1 MLTSGIKRPAVIP
14 IMIANLDKDRS
25 DAIRKLI
32 VALDF
37 GSADLA
43 RELTSVLHGRVGT
56 FKIGLELI
64 YSGGLPFAQVLVQSG
79 YEVFLDAKL
88 LDIPN
93 TVERATANAAE
104 LGASFLTVHGMDRK
118 TLDAA
123 VRGRG
128 AGWMKLLAV
137 TVLTSLDTADLAD
150 QGIGL
155 SSTELVLRR
164 AHFAIQAGFDGVVAS
179 AHEAKTIRSELGSDF
194 LIVTPGIRPAG
205 AAPGDQSRIAT
216 PADAITAGA
225 SHIVVG
231 RPITAASDPR
241 QATENILQ
249 EIEATLKS

>member
-1 MLTSGIKRPAVIP
+1 MPQSL
-14 IMIANLDKDRS
+14 NLDKYRGE
-25 DAIRKLI
+25 AIRKLI

-37 GSADLA
+37 RSADSA
-43 RELTSVLHGRVGT
+43 RQLTSILHGQVGT

-64 YSGGLPFAQVLVQSG
+64 YSDGLPFARMLAQSG

-123 VRGRG
+123 VQGR
-128 AGWMKLLAV
+128 AASAMKLLAV
-137 TVLTSLDTADLAD
+137 TVLTSLDSGDLAD

-164 AHFAIQAGFDGVVAS
+164 AHLAKQAGFDGVVAS
-179 AHEAKTIRSELGSDF
+179 AHEARTIRSELGSDF

-216 PADAITAGA
+216 SADAIAAGA

-231 RPITAASDPR
+231 RPITAASDPK
-241 QATENILQ
+241 QAAENIIQ
-249 EIEATLKS
+249 EIEVTLKR